1 MIMTG
6 LRSEKQLIL
15 FVALLFLLMSSC
27 VRKDISFGTIPENN
41 YTGIIYT
48 DTVEVKISTVL
59 TDSFA
64 TNGDSILLL
73 GRYSDPYLGIVSAR
87 PFFQMTVPAS
97 IPEIP
102 ATAKFDSLS
111 LIIRP
116 NDYYYGDTSKSQ
128 TVSVYELANAISYSY
143 NNKLYNTSDVAVK
156 SIPLGTKILRMKPRA
171 DDSLLI
177 RLHDAKGSELF
188 SKLQQA
194 STDVKNENDFL
205 NYFRGISLAFG
216 NSDTTAV
223 YGLLGK
229 AGSIVMRVHYH
240 TTIPYPEDKH
250 IDFSSLANDL
260 SFNQV
265 LTNRSG
271 TGLVSGATGRT
282 EIVSSKSKGLSF
294 LQAGTGLSL
303 KMTFPTLNNILT
315 NKNIIKLLRADLM
328 ILPAYLSFDKNKHAL
343 PQQLYLL
350 QTDESNI
357 AGGTIMDSTG
367 YNVLYANPV
376 IDDIY
381 GENNYY
387 QLNITSYIN
396 QLLNTAGSSN
406 KGLFVNQQSSLSATN
421 VDRLIVSNASQSNVH
436 SKLVLSFMVL
446 NQ

>member
-1 MIMTG
+1 MTG
-6 LRSEKQLIL
+6 LRNRKQLIL
-15 FVALLFLLMSSC
+15 LPVLVFLLMSSC
-27 VRKDISFGTIPENN
+27 ERKDISFGIIPENN
-41 YTGIIYT
+41 YTGIIYI

-64 TNGDSILLL
+64 TNGDTVLLL
-73 GRYSDPYLGIVSAR
+73 GGYSDSYLGIVSAR

-116 NDYYYGDTSKSQ
+116 NDYYYGDTSKVQ
-128 TVSVYELANAISYSY
+128 TISVYELANAISYSY
-143 NNKLYNTSDVAVK
+143 NNQLYNTSNVAVK
-156 SIPLGTKILRMKPRA
+156 SNPLGTKTVRIKPTA
-171 DDSLLI
+171 DDSVLI
-177 RLHDAKGSELF
+177 RLQDAKGTELF
-188 SKLQQA
+188 SKLQQL
-194 STDVKNENDFL
+194 STDVSNETDFL

-223 YGLLGK
+223 YGLLGM

-240 TTIPYPEDKH
+240 TTIPYPEEQH

-265 LTNRSG
+265 LTNRAG
-271 TGLVSGATGRT
+271 TGLVSGTTGRT
-282 EIVSSKSKGLSF
+282 EIVSSNSKGLSF
-294 LQAGTGLSL
+294 LQTGTGLSL
-303 KMTFPTLNNILT
+303 KMIFPTLNNILI
-315 NKNIIKLLRADLM
+315 NKNIIKLLKADLV
-328 ILPAYLSFDKNKHAL
+328 IRPAYLSFDKNKYAL
-343 PQQLYLL
+343 PQRLYLS

-357 AGGTIMDSTG
+357 AGNLIMDSTG
-367 YNVLYANPV
+367 YNTLYASPV

-387 QLNITSYIN
+387 KFNITSYIN
-396 QLLNTAGSSN
+396 QLLNTTGSSN
-406 KGLFVNQQSSLSATN
+406 KGLFVNQQSSLSVVN
-421 VDRLIVSNASQSNVH
+421 VDRLVVSSSSQSNVH
-436 SKLVLSFMVL
+436 SQLLLSFMVV